1 MRISMKKMEL
11 MANLVVRVIL
21 AFFLGQ
27 ENKMVKMEKMDKNDK
42 MCFFFLKTDSSQN
55 YVFY

>member
-1 MRISMKKMEL
+1 MKKMEL

-27 ENKMVKMEKMDKNDK
+27 ENKMVKMEKRIKKIKCSRKKIIHRSM
-42 MCFFFLKTDSSQN
+42 FFIKI
-55 YVFY
+55 

>member
-27 ENKMVKMEKMDKNDK
+27 ENKMVKMEKRIKKIKCSRKKIIHRSM
-42 MCFFFLKTDSSQN
+42 FFIKI
-55 YVFY
+55 